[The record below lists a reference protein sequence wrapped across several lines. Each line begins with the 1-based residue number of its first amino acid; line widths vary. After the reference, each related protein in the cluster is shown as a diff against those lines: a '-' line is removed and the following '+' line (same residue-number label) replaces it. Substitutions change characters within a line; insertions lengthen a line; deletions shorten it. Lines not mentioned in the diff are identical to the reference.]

1 MTVYEQGRVCM
12 KLAGRDAG
20 KLCAIL
26 ENNDDGE
33 VLIDGDTR
41 RRYVNPDHLEP
52 TSKTIAVD
60 KDATAADILDHLP
73 TNI

>member
-1 MTVYEQGRVCM
+1 MIYEQGRVCM

-26 ENNDDGE
+26 ERDDDT
-33 VLIDGDTR
+33 VLIDGRTR

-52 TSKTIAVD
+52 VD
-60 KDATAADILDHLP
+60 KVIDVDKNASANDIEPHLT
-73 TNI
+73 TNL

>member
-1 MTVYEQGRVCM
+1 MTVYEQGRICM

-26 ENNDDGE
+26 ERDGDE
-33 VLIDGDTR
+33 VLIDGRTR

-52 TSKTIAVD
+52 IDTIIDVD
-60 KDATAADILDHLP
+60 EDATASDIDARLP
-73 TNI
+73 DNV

>member
-26 ENNDDGE
+26 ENKEDE
-33 VLIDGDTR
+33 VLIDGNTR

-52 TSKTIAVD
+52 TSKTIPVD
-60 KDATAADILDHLP
+60 KDATAADIHDHLP

>member
-1 MTVYEQGRVCM
+1 MTVYETGRVCM

-26 ENNDDGE
+26 EEDDNS
-33 VLIDGDTR
+33 VLIDGRTR

-52 TSKTIAVD
+52 VDKVIDVD
-60 KDATAADILDHLP
+60 KDATAAEIDEHLP
-73 TNI
+73 DNI